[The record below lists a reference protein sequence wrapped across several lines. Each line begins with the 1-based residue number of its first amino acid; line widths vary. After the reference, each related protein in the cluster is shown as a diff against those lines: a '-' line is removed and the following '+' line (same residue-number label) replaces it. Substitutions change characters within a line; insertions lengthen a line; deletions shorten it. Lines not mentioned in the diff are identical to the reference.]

1 MDCTAASE
9 VGKLGTTVAE
19 TCALWGMCSRSVA
32 MAVSAT
38 WRLVLSSESSRDMF
52 RSCRMKGRV

>member
-9 VGKLGTTVAE
+9 VGNLGTTVAAA
-19 TCALWGMCSRSVA
+19 CALWGMCSRSVA

-52 RSCRMKGRV
+52 RS